1 MITYVSITW
10 NRQVPVQ
17 TNYINTK
24 TGGFEC
30 LNFHIS
36 KDFFRFIGYFP
47 IEEWHTS
54 TYVHHNRATF
64 SLVIVRN
71 KEMWTLTGLTRIA
84 FLGFFSSHVVI
95 TLMID
100 GQACLPSSWYPI
112 SIRNLL
118 TWYTVQFK
126 DENMTAP
133 IDLWLKSFISCELIF
148 QLPFFVYATH
158 RIYYSLPSDLFRSL
172 CLVYGAHT
180 STTLIP
186 ILTYILS
193 PPSTH
198 PTTSVSERFI
208 LAMFY
213 FPYLLF
219 PAWIM
224 IIAIRSPNMFGTNQ
238 TTLDKKK
245 DN

>member
-1 MITYVSITW
+1 
-10 NRQVPVQ
+10 
-17 TNYINTK
+17 
-24 TGGFEC
+24 
-30 LNFHIS
+30 
-36 KDFFRFIGYFP
+36 
-47 IEEWHTS
+47 
-54 TYVHHNRATF
+54 
-64 SLVIVRN
+64 
-71 KEMWTLTGLTRIA
+71 
-84 FLGFFSSHVVI
+84 
-95 TLMID
+95 MID
-100 GQACLPSSWYPI
+100 GQACLPSSWYPT

-118 TWYTVQFK
+118 VWYTVRFK

-133 IDLWLKSFISCELIF
+133 IDLWLKSFISCELLF

-186 ILTYILS
+186 ILAYIIS

-198 PTTSVSERFI
+198 TIYTTTISERFI

-224 IIAIRSPNMFGTNQ
+224 MIAIRSPNMFGNDQ
-238 TTLDKKK
+238 PQTLDKK
-245 DN
+245 NQ